1 MKFDIIKIK
10 KIIFQKIILKN
21 FMMKG
26 FSCYCNKHAL
36 DYKGKIKKMMKI
48 IIILLN

>member
-1 MKFDIIKIK
+1 MTFAMIKIK

-21 FMMKG
+21 FMIKG